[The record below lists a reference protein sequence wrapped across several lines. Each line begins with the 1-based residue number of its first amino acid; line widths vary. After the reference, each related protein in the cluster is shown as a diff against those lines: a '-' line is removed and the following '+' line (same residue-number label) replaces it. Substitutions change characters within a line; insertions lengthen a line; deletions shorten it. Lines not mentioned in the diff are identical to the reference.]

1 MLVKIQIP
9 SSTLDL
15 LNQIQRSTLI
25 WIFNM
30 HLLGDSYDEAGLG
43 NTNEGTEVYFE

>member
-30 HLLGDSYDEAGLG
+30 HLLGDSYDEASLG
-43 NTNEGTEVYFE
+43 NTNEGSEVYFE

>member
-15 LNQIQRSTLI
+15 LNQILRSTLI

-43 NTNEGTEVYFE
+43 NTNEGSEVYFE